1 MRRASW
7 QANPLQPLLGGDTA
21 PWREFLFTEMNFHE
35 PQQCKPQRTVRDA
48 RYKLLLNLAPL
59 DGQAPVELFDLQS
72 DPEETK
78 NLADDAAHAA
88 TRRRLEAALRDWRE
102 RTSDPLLDA
111 ARLQRWIDTAARWEK
126 LPRVKAGPSEV
137 VRIPD
142 GELELLK

>member
-1 MRRASW
+1 
-7 QANPLQPLLGGDTA
+7 
-21 PWREFLFTEMNFHE
+21 
-35 PQQCKPQRTVRDA
+35 
-48 RYKLLLNLAPL
+48 
-59 DGQAPVELFDLQS
+59 VELFDLQS

-126 LPRVKAGPSEV
+126 LPRVKAGLSEV

-142 GELELLK
+142 GELEFLK